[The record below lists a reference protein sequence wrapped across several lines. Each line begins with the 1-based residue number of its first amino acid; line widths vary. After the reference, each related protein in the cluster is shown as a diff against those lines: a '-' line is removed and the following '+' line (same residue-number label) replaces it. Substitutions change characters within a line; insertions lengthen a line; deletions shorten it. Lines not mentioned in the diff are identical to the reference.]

1 MMDSSGNKKQ
11 SSSLHAMR
19 AVLWSFFG
27 VRSKSEHQADVT
39 RLTMT
44 QIVVSGVIGA
54 ILFVTTLLTLVYF
67 VTR

>member
-1 MMDSSGNKKQ
+1 MTESNESKKQ
-11 SSSLHAMR
+11 SSALHAMR

-27 VRSKSEHQADVT
+27 VRSKSEYQADIT

-44 QIVVSGVIGA
+44 QIIVSGVIGA
-54 ILFVTTLLTLVYF
+54 ILFVMTLLILVYF

>member
-1 MMDSSGNKKQ
+1 MTEGSESKKQ
-11 SSSLHAMR
+11 AYAFHAMR

-27 VRSKSEHQADVT
+27 VRSKNEYQADIA

-44 QIVVSGVIGA
+44 QIIVSGVIGA
-54 ILFVTTLLTLVYF
+54 ILFVMTLLILVYF